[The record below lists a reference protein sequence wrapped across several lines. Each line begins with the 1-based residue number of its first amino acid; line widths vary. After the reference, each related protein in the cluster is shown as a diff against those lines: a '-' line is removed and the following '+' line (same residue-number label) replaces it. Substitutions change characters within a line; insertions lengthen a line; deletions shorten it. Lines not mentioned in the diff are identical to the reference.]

1 MFLHSPFMLFLLGIL
16 LDPTVGGMLHFSS
29 SPEYVGL
36 SVITNNGTDD
46 VLFDERLA
54 DLGECAKECTAF
66 SCLSFTY
73 NWISGNCQGYS
84 EISSTIESFREDD
97 GSQYYRSNFYAA
109 PTSTTEES
117 EWGKWMDKN
126 QDKTAFQK

>member
-1 MFLHSPFMLFLLGIL
+1 MFLHSPFMLVLLGIL

-36 SVITNNGTDD
+36 SVMTNNGTDD

-84 EISSTIESFREDD
+84 EIYSTIEPFREDH
-97 GSQYYRSNFYAA
+97 GSQYYQSNCEFYFDVYT
-109 PTSTTEES
+109 PYELRNEYLFNQCKTS
-117 EWGKWMDKN
+117 WVK
-126 QDKTAFQK
+126 

>member
-1 MFLHSPFMLFLLGIL
+1 
-16 LDPTVGGMLHFSS
+16 MLHFSS

-73 NWISGNCQGYS
+73 NWISGNCQVLLLLSLSLYLS
-84 EISSTIESFREDD
+84 LALSLSLILC
-97 GSQYYRSNFYAA
+97 
-109 PTSTTEES
+109 
-117 EWGKWMDKN
+117 
-126 QDKTAFQK
+126 